1 MKTFGSRLRHVL
13 DTLGYNQKQFSE
25 LVKLN
30 KNTLSNIMN
39 DKVQAELMTKQ
50 RIYNALPNLNKEWLE
65 HGNGEI
71 GQIGAHA
78 KSYSINHNK
87 NVVSDVA
94 AKYGKDEIKV
104 SLTDLFTSYYQEID
118 LISQLLTNKQAGW
131 KSIVESLKK

>member
-13 DTLGYNQKQFSE
+13 DTLGYNQKEFSE

-39 DKVQAELMTKQ
+39 DKVQPELMTKQ
-50 RIYNALPNLNKEWLE
+50 RICNALPGLNREWLE
-65 HGNGEI
+65 HGTGEI
-71 GQIGAHA
+71 GQIVTHA
-78 KSYSINHNK
+78 KSYPINNK
-87 NVVSDVA
+87 PNLLSDIA
-94 AKYGKDEIKV
+94 DKYGKEEIKV